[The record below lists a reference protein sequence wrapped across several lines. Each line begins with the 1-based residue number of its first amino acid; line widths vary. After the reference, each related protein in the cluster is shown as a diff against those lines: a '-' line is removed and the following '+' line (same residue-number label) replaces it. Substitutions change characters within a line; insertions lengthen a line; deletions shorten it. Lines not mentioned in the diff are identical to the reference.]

1 MRGRSSFNQCRLVL
15 FHLNL
20 PNCVQKRFAIRSTK
34 DIKQLK
40 CRFVFW

>member
-1 MRGRSSFNQCRLVL
+1 MTGRSSFNQRRLVL

-20 PNCVQKRFAIRSTK
+20 PNCVQKRLAIRSTK

-40 CRFVFW
+40 CRFVF